1 MSSSTA
7 IRRLLPVD
15 VSRADERSNAQLSSE
30 LLSDEAVMQCVQS
43 GDKEA
48 LGILFDRYSRLV
60 FSVAARILRDASEA
74 EELVQDVFLY
84 LYRKSANFDPS
95 KSPLRSWLVQVTY
108 CRALDRLDYLNVH
121 RFYDCANIDEV
132 VESVKS
138 AVSLESLAQLAE
150 LRGILEGAFAALT
163 QKQQQTLGLFFFEG
177 YTLREISTRLD
188 ENLGNTRNHYY
199 RGLEKLREALSPLA
213 EALSPNG
220 KVPIDR
226 EDPDA
231 N

>member
-1 MSSSTA
+1 MSSPTA
-7 IRRLLPVD
+7 IRRLFQVD
-15 VSRADERSNAQLSSE
+15 VPRSHERSNIELSRG
-30 LLSDEAVMQCVQS
+30 LLNDEEVMQCVQS

-60 FSVAARILRDASEA
+60 FSVSARILRNSSEA

-95 KSPLRSWLVQVTY
+95 KSSLRSWLVQITY
-108 CRALDRLDYLNVH
+108 CRALDRLDYLNVQ
-121 RFYDCANIDEV
+121 RYYDCANIDEI

-138 AVSLESLAQLAE
+138 AVSLESLAHRTE
-150 LRGILEGAFAALT
+150 LRGILEDAFAELT
-163 QKQQQTLGLFFFEG
+163 EKQQQTLRLFFFEG
-177 YTLREISTRLD
+177 YTLREISARLD

-199 RGLEKLREALSPLA
+199 RGLEKLRVALSPMA
-213 EALSPNG
+213 EALAPARSA
-220 KVPIDR
+220 PIHR